1 MDVSK
6 RGDPTKFAE
15 LHRKGAN
22 LEARDQHGMT
32 VLHQAARFGHKEIVQ
47 YIIENGKV
55 LLFQISPACG
65 RMSVS
70 KELKRSC
77 HS

>member
-6 RGDPTKFAE
+6 RGDPVKFME
-15 LHRKGAN
+15 LHRKGAC

-47 YIIENGKV
+47 YVIDNGKW
-55 LLFQISPACG
+55 C
-65 RMSVS
+65 
-70 KELKRSC
+70 
-77 HS
+77 